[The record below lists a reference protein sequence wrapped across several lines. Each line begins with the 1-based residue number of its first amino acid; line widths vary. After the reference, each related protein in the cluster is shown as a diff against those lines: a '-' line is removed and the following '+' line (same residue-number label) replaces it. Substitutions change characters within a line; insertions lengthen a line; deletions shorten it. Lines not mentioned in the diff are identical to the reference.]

1 LIPEKL
7 RHSSRDAEIYRNP
20 TRFNQSPLINTPD
33 AFIID
38 ISSSQD
44 CMVDSTLTMST
55 SPLVDLVQAI
65 HLPSHR
71 FLLTTSANPDSSSI
85 IDLHLF
91 APTPVSDGDTRN
103 GEESG
108 TGSSSSSTSGK
119 AGPRSIITWQ
129 GQIDLDDTDVSP
141 CSALSKRWL

>member
-1 LIPEKL
+1 
-7 RHSSRDAEIYRNP
+7 
-20 TRFNQSPLINTPD
+20 
-33 AFIID
+33 
-38 ISSSQD
+38 
-44 CMVDSTLTMST
+44 MVDSTLTMST

-71 FLLTTSANPDSSSI
+71 FLLTTSANPDSGSI

-91 APTPVSDGDTRN
+91 APTPVSDRDDTN
-103 GEESG
+103 GEGSG

-129 GQIDLDDTDVSP
+129 GQIDLDDADVSP
-141 CSALSKRWL
+141 FPTLADNESDIRSIREY